1 MLNRRQFFKEIFS
14 LLTKALKTLK
24 KAFLKL
30 IKFIISE
37 L

>member
-1 MLNRRQFFKEIFS
+1 MLNRRQFFKEIFRLIASS
-14 LLTKALKTLK
+14 LKSLKR
-24 KAFLKL
+24 AFLKM